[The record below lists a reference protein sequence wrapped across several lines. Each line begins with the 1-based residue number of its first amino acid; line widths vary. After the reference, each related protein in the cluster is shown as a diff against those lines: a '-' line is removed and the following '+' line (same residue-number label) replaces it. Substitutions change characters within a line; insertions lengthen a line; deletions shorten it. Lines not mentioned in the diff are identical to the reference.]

1 MENQKASAKQIMI
14 NYGLLLAFV
23 GIVISLVNFSFGN
36 IYKPH
41 WSIQVVSTLVL
52 VAFIIFGI
60 KKLKEINGG
69 FLTLGEA
76 LKTGLGITFI
86 AAIISIIYFYIFAKF
101 IEPNFVH
108 NLIEIQ
114 RQNMLDKMPDISDE
128 ILNKQA
134 EMTQK
139 YFYVFTFGG
148 IIFVNLFLGFVISL
162 ITGLAMKKT
171 DEEITSI

>member
-1 MENQKASAKQIMI
+1 MENQTTTPKQIMI

-23 GIVISLVNFSFGN
+23 GIIISLINFSFGN

-41 WSIQVVSTLVL
+41 WSVQVVSTLAL

-60 KKLKEINGG
+60 KKLKETNENL
-69 FLTLGEA
+69 LTLGEA
-76 LKTGLGITFI
+76 IKTGIGITFV
-86 AAIISIIYFYIFAKF
+86 AAIISIIYFYVFAKF

-108 NLIEIQ
+108 NIIEVQ
-114 RQNMLDKMPDISDE
+114 RQTMLDRMPNISDE
-128 ILNKQA
+128 MLTKQA

-139 YFYVFTFGG
+139 YFYIFTFGG
-148 IIFVNLFLGFVISL
+148 ILFFNLFLGFVISL
-162 ITGLAMKKT
+162 ITGLIMKKT

>member
-1 MENQKASAKQIMI
+1 MENQTTTPKQIMI

-23 GIVISLVNFSFGN
+23 GIIISLINFSFGN

-41 WSIQVVSTLVL
+41 WSVQVVSTLAL

-60 KKLKEINGG
+60 KKLKETNESL
-69 FLTLGEA
+69 LTLGEA
-76 LKTGLGITFI
+76 IKTGIGITFV
-86 AAIISIIYFYIFAKF
+86 AAIISIIYFYVFAKF

-108 NLIEIQ
+108 NIIEVQ
-114 RQNMLDKMPDISDE
+114 RQTMLDRMPNISDE
-128 ILNKQA
+128 MLTKQA

-139 YFYVFTFGG
+139 YFYIFTFGG
-148 IIFVNLFLGFVISL
+148 ILFFNLFLGFVISL
-162 ITGLAMKKT
+162 ITGLIMKKT